1 MGTYYHVAILLFSG
15 SKQLTLCERAC
26 IFIKKICLTKVITSF
41 FQCAQINVVKYSTV
55 AHIGKYCLH
64 SSLLNHF
71 FVHIYTRELVSINH
85 ETFGST
91 NSSLWDSPI
100 GMTDIRVIISYFYPL
115 CSIQ

>member
-1 MGTYYHVAILLFSG
+1 MGTYYHVATFLFSG

-26 IFIKKICLTKVITSF
+26 IFIKKILTKVITSF

-55 AHIGKYCLH
+55 AHTGKYCLH

-71 FVHIYTRELVSINH
+71 FVHIYTRELASINP
-85 ETFGST
+85 EKFGST

-115 CSIQ
+115 RSIQ